1 MVPLTM
7 LSFRRRRLKGPW
19 GFSLLELMITLAI
32 MGIVAGLAIESGSQ
46 SLERARINAV
56 AVDLTGWLI
65 GMRANNA
72 NANNTQAAEAC
83 YIDFAGASNPTALTT
98 SDTAVDATYRS
109 GEVIFA
115 IRDDTVNGVSGANKL
130 CSNPVRS
137 FLLPDNTTGS
147 YQIRAYSPIVFSV
160 RGTIAIS
167 NNSSGSANANDI
179 KIYRPASRLLRCV
192 RIYYSTG
199 TVRIGS
205 NGDAASIA
213 SDCTQFNT
221 F

>member
-56 AVDLTGWLI
+56 AVDLAGWLI
-65 GMRANNA
+65 AMRANNA
-72 NANNTQAAEAC
+72 KANNTQAAFAC
-83 YIDFAGASNPTALTT
+83 YVDFKNASNTTALTT
-98 SDTAVDATYRS
+98 SNTAVDAAYRS
-109 GEVIFA
+109 GEAVFV
-115 IRDDTVNGVSGANKL
+115 IRDGTADY
-130 CSNPVRS
+130 CSNPMRS
-137 FLLPDNTTGS
+137 FLLPDNTPGS
-147 YQIRAYSPIVFSV
+147 YQIRAYSPVIFSM
-160 RGTIAIS
+160 RGTIAIAG
-167 NNSSGSANANDI
+167 NSGGSADANDI
-179 KIYRPASRLLRCV
+179 KIYRSESRLLRCV

-205 NGDAASIA
+205 NGDADSIA
-213 SDCTQFNT
+213 SQCTQFNT